1 MGNITIR
8 PAVEGDLTAYNEL
21 LKDFHK
27 ASPMDGVVEFSPAG
41 CLQFLNTSV
50 TNESVLLLVAE
61 IDNEIVG
68 VTAAV
73 LYPMY
78 FNPNALVAQELWWWL
93 TPTARGSGAGNLMFK
108 ELEQWSK
115 NKGASVLFMIALE
128 DERANAMEK
137 VYARAGFK
145 PMERTFS
152 KELR

>member
-1 MGNITIR
+1 MNITIR
-8 PAVEGDLTAYNEL
+8 PAVESDLTTYNEL

-27 ASPMDGVVEFSPAG
+27 ASPMDGVVSFSPEG

-50 TNESVLLLVAE
+50 ANESVLLLVAE

-78 FNPNALVAQELWWWL
+78 FNPDALVAQELWWWL
-93 TPTARGSGAGNLMFK
+93 TPSARGSGAGNLMFK

-115 NKGASVLFMIALE
+115 SKGASVLFMIALE

-152 KELR
+152 KELK